1 MLKNFGYDGTYR
13 DRNISISVLLE
24 NPLDYDLEAAT
35 LVFSVTVKDKR
46 NGAENLSFESC
57 TFYIMDEQN
66 RIYNTQKAPALQLA
80 AGTAAEDDE
89 PIRQPDCLI
98 FTDFKPEFLFQNLR
112 IAFYYT
118 PCRQIHIIELKH

>member
-46 NGAENLSFESC
+46 NGAENLGFESC
-57 TFYIMDEQN
+57 TFYIMDEQS
-66 RIYNTQKAPALQLA
+66 RIYNTQKVPGVQPN
-80 AGTAAEDDE
+80 TQAAEDSE
-89 PIRQPDCLI
+89 PICSPDGLI
-98 FTDFKPEFLFQNLR
+98 LADFRHEFLFQDLR
-112 IAFYYT
+112 IVFYEEAG
-118 PCRQIHIIELKH
+118 QQFHIIRLKH